1 MNRYGGWCITIPPS
15 LHQNKR
21 LLDSL
26 APLATHLPLLAAGEL
41 RDHHGRVKRKL
52 RLSLT
57 DRCNFRCSYCMPEQP
72 LWLPKASLLSR
83 AELLRLARLAVAEGI
98 THIRLTGGEPLLR
111 GDVLDIVSD
120 LQTLRSPGLQRLSMT
135 SNAERLGALAQ
146 PLADAGLDD
155 LNISLDAVDAAI
167 FKRLT
172 GQDIAPVLAGIEAAV
187 AAGLPVK
194 LNAVLIRGRNEGQI
208 LPLTEWALAHN
219 LSLRFIE
226 YMPLDQ
232 PGRWRPETV
241 FSEAEVLTVLRSRY
255 AVHAVPR
262 SAEPA
267 THYRIDGQDRIGVI
281 ATVSNPFCS
290 SCDRIRFTATGE
302 LFTCLFAQSGTPMG
316 AQMRAGADDDTLAET
331 LRHAVWHKEAG
342 YAATPGPVERPILMH
357 GMGG

>member
-1 MNRYGGWCITIPPS
+1 MLNAVLPDRARARLPVPS
-15 LHQNKR
+15 
-21 LLDSL
+21 
-26 APLATHLPLLAAGEL
+26 AGDL
-41 RDHHGRVKRKL
+41 TLSDQHGRVKRKL

-57 DRCNFRCSYCMPEQP
+57 DRCNFRCSYCMPEHP
-72 LWLPKASLLSR
+72 VWLPRASLLTR
-83 AELLRLARLAVAEGI
+83 AELLRLARLAVAQGI

-111 GDVLDIVSD
+111 ADVVEVVAD
-120 LQTLRSPGLQRLSMT
+120 LQSLRATGLQRLSMT

-155 LNISLDAVDAAI
+155 LNISLDAIDADI
-167 FKRLT
+167 FTRLT
-172 GQDIAPVLAGIEAAV
+172 GRPLAPVLAGIKAAV

-194 LNAVLIRGRNEGQI
+194 LNAVLIRGRNDHQI
-208 LPLTEWALAHN
+208 LPLTRWALAQD

-232 PGRWRPETV
+232 PGRWRPEAV
-241 FSEAEVLTVLRSRY
+241 LSEAEVLAVLRRQHTVE
-255 AVHAVPR
+255 ALPR

-267 THYRIDGQDRIGVI
+267 TRYRIDGQDRVGVI

-290 SCDRIRFTATGE
+290 SCDRIRLTATGE
-302 LFTCLFAQSGTPMG
+302 LFTCLFAKTGTPMG
-316 AQMRAGADDDTLAET
+316 AQMRAGADDEALTAT
-331 LRHAVWHKEAG
+331 LRRAVWHKQAG